1 MLVTYKVGKL
11 TLYHAGMVF
20 KKDDE
25 NIRVNFM
32 RRVLDS
38 ATIAFVYPENEDV
51 HVLDFDS
58 IVLVLGDAPQSGG
71 THRVRN
77 RISFQVALSSYRVG
91 LR

>member
-1 MLVTYKVGKL
+1 MTYKVGKL

-58 IVLVLGDAPQSGG
+58 IVLVLGDAPQSGD
-71 THRVRN
+71 THRVGN